1 MAAPVVVATM
11 LVDITLGFL
20 AKASPQIPVLFLGLP
35 IKTLLALSV
44 FAGMLLLWP
53 GILKRR
59 FAAGISLGERLLH
72 LAH

>member
-1 MAAPVVVATM
+1 MSAPVVVATM

-53 GILKRR
+53 GIFERR
-59 FAAGISLGERLLH
+59 FVAGISLGERVLH